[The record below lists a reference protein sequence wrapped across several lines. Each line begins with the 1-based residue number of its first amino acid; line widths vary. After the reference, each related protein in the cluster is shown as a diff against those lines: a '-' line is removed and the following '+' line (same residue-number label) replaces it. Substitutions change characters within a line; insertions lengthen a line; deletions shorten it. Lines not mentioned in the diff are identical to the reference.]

1 MKLLRKYEALKAVLA
16 DVPGVVAFSG
26 GADSSLLLKAAV
38 DVFGANALAF
48 FGDSALQT
56 DADRSNAIQTARDLG
71 ADLRVVELTP
81 LQWREFTD
89 NPPDRCYHCK
99 KKVYRIFKEL
109 LPRREMFLL
118 DGTNLDDLRQD
129 RPGRRALIE
138 LNVKTPLIEAGLCKT
153 DVRSLGKLLGV
164 MTWDR
169 ESASCLATRIPTG
182 TVINAEKLGLVARY
196 EGILIGAGFSGVRVG
211 LSDSQSVKIAVKE
224 ADLERFFQSKV
235 REKML
240 FEFGAVGIVNLW
252 LSLRGR

>member
-16 DVPGVVAFSG
+16 EVPGVVAFSG

-38 DVFGANALAF
+38 DVFGANAPAF
-48 FGDSALQT
+48 FGDSVLQT
-56 DADRSNAIQTARDLG
+56 DADRSNAIRTARDLG

-81 LQWREFTD
+81 LQWRDFTD

-109 LPRREMFLL
+109 LPRREMFVL
-118 DGTNLDDLRQD
+118 DGTNLDDLQQD

-138 LNVKTPLIEAGLCKT
+138 LDVKTPLIEAGLSKT

-164 MTWDR
+164 PTWNR

-182 TVINAEKLGLVARY
+182 VAINAEKLGLVARY
-196 EGILIGAGFSGVRVG
+196 EGILIEAGFSGVRVG
-211 LSDSQSVKIAVKE
+211 LCDSQSVKIAVKE
-224 ADLERFFQSKV
+224 ADLERFFQSEV

-252 LSLRGR
+252 LSVRGR

>member
-1 MKLLRKYEALKAVLA
+1 MKLLHKYEALKAVLA
-16 DVPGVVAFSG
+16 EVPGVVAFSG

-38 DVFGANALAF
+38 DVYGSNASAF
-48 FGDSALQT
+48 FGDSVLQT
-56 DADRSNAIQTARDLG
+56 DADRSNAIRTARDLG

-81 LQWREFTD
+81 LHWREFTA

-129 RPGRRALIE
+129 RPGRRALVE
-138 LNVKTPLIEAGLCKT
+138 LDVKTPLIEAGLSKT
-153 DVRSLGKLLGV
+153 DVRSLGKMLGV
-164 MTWDR
+164 VTWNR

-182 TVINAEKLGLVARY
+182 MVIDADKLGLVAHY

-211 LSDSQSVKIAVKE
+211 LCDSQSVKIAIKE

-240 FEFGAVGIVNLW
+240 SEFGAAGVVNLW

>member
-89 NPPDRCYHCK
+89 NPPDRCY
-99 KKVYRIFKEL
+99 
-109 LPRREMFLL
+109 
-118 DGTNLDDLRQD
+118 
-129 RPGRRALIE
+129 
-138 LNVKTPLIEAGLCKT
+138 
-153 DVRSLGKLLGV
+153 
-164 MTWDR
+164 
-169 ESASCLATRIPTG
+169 
-182 TVINAEKLGLVARY
+182 
-196 EGILIGAGFSGVRVG
+196 
-211 LSDSQSVKIAVKE
+211 
-224 ADLERFFQSKV
+224 
-235 REKML
+235 
-240 FEFGAVGIVNLW
+240 
-252 LSLRGR
+252 